1 MFAVHFFENNTRVL
15 IQALRTIPSVDE
27 DLKIK
32 GRKGKVISVKM
43 MEENIYHVHVE
54 FEKVV
59 IKNLAA
65 AKDLGKKKKR

>member
-1 MFAVHFFENNTRVL
+1 MFAIHFFENNTRLL
-15 IQALRTIPSVDE
+15 IQALRRIPSVE
-27 DLKIK
+27 EELKIK

-54 FEKVV
+54 FEKIVV
-59 IKNLAA
+59 KNLAA